1 MLRRHFTNV
10 VNSNSN
16 NEEGVD
22 LSLPYVTFEAQEANS
37 TIGLI
42 KINQSLQYST
52 DTVTWK
58 TMVNNTTIT
67 LDNVGDK
74 VYIRGELVYTNT
86 SSYYTRFKMTGKI
99 AATGNCNALWN
110 YKDLN
115 APLKEYCGYKMFL
128 YCTSLTTA
136 PALPATELAMSCYY
150 SMFSN
155 CESLTIAPE
164 LPATTLAEQC
174 YYSMFSNCES
184 LTIAPVLPAT
194 TLTKFCYAQMFS
206 GCTSLNYIKCLV
218 TNIVDSDQVNAWVS
232 GVSSAGTFV
241 KHPDMDDWSTGTQ
254 GIPEGWTIIDAE
266 I

>member
-155 CESLTIAPE
+155 CESLTIAP
-164 LPATTLAEQC
+164 
-174 YYSMFSNCES
+174 
-184 LTIAPVLPAT
+184 VLPAT